1 MQANRLGS
9 LVLILFLLPAAPV
22 WPRAEDQGR
31 RAPAPARSPT
41 PIPGR
46 TPPLSAPEAAPSSVD
61 LEVLLRHLGERARAY
76 EAIALRFVCIESIRS
91 TDNPRDEKRYDYMYV
106 QAEEQ
111 RYRPYRQIHTGRL
124 GKTIAEANIDFGFP
138 DAYSWTLMFVPDRQ
152 HLFHF
157 KYKAQEWFSLRQSYI
172 LEFLA
177 PLPFTSGRTI
187 YEWSGKVWVDAE
199 NYNILKVE
207 AEPGNQAERLKEEL
221 RAYRQAPR
229 FLIYPMGKKPHAY
242 RYNITFLNEL
252 QDLSLPDE
260 VEVRSFTLDL
270 QAEEEWESQTIL
282 RYSGYQFFGVDVKDL
297 FQGRK

>member
-1 MQANRLGS
+1 
-9 LVLILFLLPAAPV
+9 
-22 WPRAEDQGR
+22 
-31 RAPAPARSPT
+31 
-41 PIPGR
+41 
-46 TPPLSAPEAAPSSVD
+46 
-61 LEVLLRHLGERARAY
+61 
-76 EAIALRFVCIESIRS
+76 
-91 TDNPRDEKRYDYMYV
+91 
-106 QAEEQ
+106 
-111 RYRPYRQIHTGRL
+111 
-124 GKTIAEANIDFGFP
+124 
-138 DAYSWTLMFVPDRQ
+138 MFVPDRQ